1 MAPFWANRGRVSNR
15 YNSVMSEYQRQV
27 LLSREEI
34 EAGLAA
40 LADRLRPR
48 LDGRELTV
56 IPIMGGAMIFAAD
69 LIRELPPGLILDFL
83 RIQTYGD
90 ATSPQSEPVVEWR
103 PDRANVEGR
112 TVLLL
117 DDILDTGRTMQEARR
132 FLLEE
137 CGAAEVLC
145 VVLVDKPARRAVDI
159 TADDQVLHLDED
171 LFLVG
176 CGLDWAG
183 KYRNL
188 PELCFI
194 EQVPTP

>member
-1 MAPFWANRGRVSNR
+1 MTEHERR
-15 YNSVMSEYQRQV
+15 V

-34 EAGLAA
+34 EAGLAD

-48 LDGRELTV
+48 LEGSELTV

-69 LIRELPPGLILDFL
+69 LIRQLPPGLILDFL

-90 ATSPQSEPVVEWR
+90 ATSPQIEPEVEWR
-103 PDRANVEGR
+103 PNPANVKGR

-132 FLLEE
+132 FLIEE
-137 CGAAEVLC
+137 CGATEVLC
-145 VVLVDKPARRAVDI
+145 VVLVDKPARRAVEI
-159 TADDQVLHLDED
+159 TADDRVLHLEED

-194 EQVPTP
+194 EQSDKA

>member
-1 MAPFWANRGRVSNR
+1 
-15 YNSVMSEYQRQV
+15 MSEYRRRV
-27 LLSREEI
+27 LLSSAEI
-34 EAGLAA
+34 QTGLSA
-40 LADRLRPR
+40 LAERLRPR
-48 LDGRELTV
+48 LEGHELTV

-69 LIRELPPGLILDFL
+69 LIRQLPPGLILDFL

-90 ATSPQSEPVVEWR
+90 ATSPQSEPKVEWR
-103 PDRANVEGR
+103 PDPANVKGR

-137 CGAAEVLC
+137 CEAAEVLC
-145 VVLVDKPARRAVDI
+145 VVLVDKPARRALDI
-159 TADDQVLHLDED
+159 TADDCVLHLEED

-194 EQVPTP
+194 EQVATS

>member
-1 MAPFWANRGRVSNR
+1 
-15 YNSVMSEYQRQV
+15 MSESQLRV
-27 LLSREEI
+27 LMSREEI
-34 EAGLAA
+34 AEGLAK
-40 LADRLRPR
+40 LASRLQPR

-69 LIRELPPGLILDFL
+69 LVRHLPPGLILDFL

-90 ATSPQSEPVVEWR
+90 ATSPQTEPEVEWR
-103 PDRANVEGR
+103 PDPKNVEGR

-117 DDILDTGRTMQEARR
+117 DDILDTGRTMQEAHRY
-132 FLLEE
+132 LMEE

-145 VVLVDKPARRAVDI
+145 VVLVDKPTRRAVDVQ
-159 TADDQVLHLDED
+159 ADDCVLHLDED

-188 PELCFI
+188 PDLCAV
-194 EQVPTP
+194 EPVEAQ

>member
-1 MAPFWANRGRVSNR
+1 
-15 YNSVMSEYQRQV
+15 MSEARRRV
-27 LLSREEI
+27 LLDRDQVQD
-34 EAGLAA
+34 GLAE
-40 LADRLRPR
+40 LAGRLRPR
-48 LDGRELTV
+48 LEGRELTV

-69 LIRELPPGLILDFL
+69 LIRDLPPGLILDFL

-90 ATSPQSEPVVEWR
+90 ATSPQTEPEVEWR
-103 PDRANVEGR
+103 PDRSNVEGR
-112 TVLLL
+112 TILLL

-132 FLLEE
+132 YLLED

-145 VVLVDKPARRAVDI
+145 VVLVDKPARRAVEI
-159 TADDQVLHLDED
+159 QADDCVLHLEED

-188 PELCFI
+188 PELCAV
-194 EQVPTP
+194 EMAEKA